1 MSYNS
6 NGVFTAGTCLDNL
19 IQLESI
25 QGGDFSAAKKRSK
38 IGYLEAITSPLNKM
52 GMAQIPVQEG
62 SKERLVQVR
71 WGQRAITSQV
81 NTTDDGT
88 CDTDDFPDFNSTTFS
103 VTKYVDTKFAMDMK
117 QFKKVCMGRSE
128 FFDDVIMRRFD
139 ALAKTINGELLTE
152 QLTNFGVNHATGS
165 SATKSVTV
173 FPAATGAPNASALQ
187 ELMSDFEV
195 ENEFVGTPIIIG
207 AGNIY
212 KFWKTLEV
220 GCCNDAGI
228 NMLDL
233 SNSLGWAPFVDK
245 QVDTIIG
252 ANQFIMMEQHAV
264 QFVPFNDYVGEDAT
278 SAGDSVARGTITDP
292 KTGVTYDIKVL
303 QDDCSDK
310 WNVIISLHYDIFFT
324 PLDQYQ
330 VDDPLR
336 GSNGTL
342 RYTAATS

>member
-6 NGVFTAGTCLDNL
+6 TGAFTAGKCLNNL
-19 IQLESI
+19 INLESI
-25 QGGDFSAAKKRSK
+25 KGDNFYATKKRSK
-38 IGYLEAITSPLNKM
+38 IGYLEAITSPLNTM
-52 GMAQIPVQEG
+52 GMEQLPIQEG
-62 SKERLVQVR
+62 TKERVVEVR
-71 WGQRAITSQV
+71 WNQRAISSQV
-81 NTTDDGT
+81 NESDDGS
-88 CDTDDFPDFNSTTFS
+88 CDTDEFPDFNSTIFTI
-103 VTKYVDTKFAMDMK
+103 TKYVDTKFALNFKEFK
-117 QFKKVCMGRSE
+117 QVCMGRSE
-128 FFDDVIMRRFD
+128 FWQKIINARFD
-139 ALAKTINGELLTE
+139 ALAKTINGAILAE

-187 ELMSDFEV
+187 ELMSDYEV
-195 ENEFVGTPIIIG
+195 ENEFVGSPMIIG

-212 KFWKTLEV
+212 KYWKTLEA
-220 GCCNDAGI
+220 GCCNDAGV
-228 NMLDL
+228 NMMDL
-233 SNSLGWAPFVDK
+233 TNSLGWSPFIDK

-252 ANQFIMMEQHAV
+252 ANQFVMMEPHSV

-278 SAGDSVARGTITDP
+278 EAGSSVARGTVTDP
-292 KTGVTYDIKVL
+292 KTGIEYDIKVL

-324 PLDQYQ
+324 PLSQYQ
-330 VDDPLR
+330 VDDPLY